1 MDSVNNNNNNTL
13 KTALKVAGIGA
24 SVGAVARGG
33 REYLRQKKILNH
45 PDEFIRNLEA
55 AAAKAEPFNNEFFKG
70 TEAAAKAAQEQMAQF
85 VNIMTEFAKG
95 GKVNWKGVLSN
106 AGIGALIVGL
116 SSAAVYGLV
125 KLVKPLIKGGA
136 KAAAE
141 GVSEAKSQNE

>member
-1 MDSVNNNNNNTL
+1 MF
-13 KTALKVAGIGA
+13 
-24 SVGAVARGG
+24 AVD
-33 REYLRQKKILNH
+33 N
-45 PDEFIRNLEA
+45 
-55 AAAKAEPFNNEFFKG
+55 AEEI
-70 TEAAAKAAQEQMAQF
+70 AAKAAQEQMAQF